1 MKFRSMTCSGEVA
14 VIGAGI
20 AGLACAYELSKA
32 GLSVQVYESETA
44 VGGRM
49 STRTRD
55 GFSFDLG
62 ANFLIRAYPNLLA
75 LGEEMGVEV
84 RNLSPV
90 RHVFYRGGAFH
101 DMNFSSARDV
111 VRMHQLKFWS
121 KLKFLEFVVNLKLR
135 GEKIDFFDLSETPD
149 EMNQKDAYTCASQDI
164 GADFADYILDS
175 FCSCMMFYRAKE
187 VSEAAFLSLFR
198 MKSDPA
204 YDFSVLH
211 AGGEMQELPDKLAA
225 RLQVRTSCPVLG
237 LSRCGEGWRVATQ
250 DGEQTYPRVVLAT
263 TAGVARKLLREGPEP
278 HRALVSK
285 TRYART
291 VNLSYRIP
299 AHTLGKIHCYY
310 IPYVENKVVAE
321 FTNEALKG
329 ADTTRDGESL
339 VNVGLHEAAA
349 RRLWSLTDAELFAKV
364 KAELVKIHPGLQAAR
379 PHDLQRWLEAMP
391 KFSCGQVS
399 RVKEFLRRHQGD
411 GGLYLCGDY
420 LNSPWLEGASRC
432 GKRVARQLV
441 NNYWPISVTAPG
453 GDPKSDLP

>member
-1 MKFRSMTCSGEVA
+1 
-14 VIGAGI
+14 
-20 AGLACAYELSKA
+20 
-32 GLSVQVYESETA
+32 
-44 VGGRM
+44 M

-90 RHVFYRGGAFH
+90 RHVFYRGGTFH

-121 KLKFLEFVVNLKLR
+121 KLRFLEFVVNLRLR
-135 GEKIDFFDLSETPD
+135 GEKIDFFDLSQTPD
-149 EMNQKDAYTCASQDI
+149 EMNQQDAYTRASHDI

-187 VSEAAFLSLFR
+187 ASEAAFLSLFR

-211 AGGEMQELPDKLAA
+211 AGGEMQELPDKLAT
-225 RLQVRTSCPVLG
+225 RLRVRTSCPVLE
-237 LSRCGEGWRVATQ
+237 LSAGEQGWRVKTP
-250 DGEQTYPRVVLAT
+250 DGEQEYARVVLAT
-263 TAGVARKLLREGPEP
+263 TAGVARRLLKDGPEP

-299 AHTLGKIHCYY
+299 ADTLGKIHCYY
-310 IPYVENKVVAE
+310 IPYVENRVVAE

-329 ADTTRDGESL
+329 PNTTHEGESL
-339 VNVGLHEAAA
+339 VNVGLHESAA
-349 RRLWSLTDAELFAKV
+349 RRFWALSDEELFAKV

-379 PHDLQRWLEAMP
+379 PHDLQRWMEAMP
-391 KFSCGQVS
+391 KFSCAHVS
-399 RVKEFLRRHQGD
+399 RVKEFLRHHQG
-411 GGLYLCGDY
+411 GHGLYLCGDY

-432 GKRVARQLV
+432 GKRVARQLA
-441 NNYWPISVTAPG
+441 NTFSPANP
-453 GDPKSDLP
+453 